1 MPRLHTTKT
10 GLTILTALS
19 LLLTWAQ
26 PSSGSP
32 PLIGRPHLLK
42 DTFKGAT
49 SSDPRALTPIPVG
62 GGSRAQPARADPSPC
77 CCSSEGAGCS
87 QTRAIA

>member
-62 GGSRAQPARADPSPC
+62 GGVTCPAGSGRPFTLLL
-77 CCSSEGAGCS
+77 
-87 QTRAIA
+87 QL